1 MTTEPE
7 PAVTFE
13 EALKQLE
20 SIVDDLERGEPELSA
35 ALAKYERGVGLL
47 ARCQG
52 VLEQAER
59 SVALLSGVDAA
70 GNPITTPFPDETS
83 ADPEPPPPAKPAA
96 KTRKRPAKPAA
107 DEGDEP
113 FIPF

>member
-7 PAVTFE
+7 SSPNFE
-13 EALKQLE
+13 EALRQLE
-20 SIVDDLERGEPELSA
+20 AIVDDLERGEPELSA

-47 ARCQG
+47 AHCHG

-59 SVALLSGVDAA
+59 SVALLAGVDDA
-70 GNPITTPFPDETS
+70 GNPITTPFDEKIS
-83 ADPEPPPPAKPAA
+83 VESEGPAPARPAARSRKRAAKPADDGNDA
-96 KTRKRPAKPAA
+96 
-107 DEGDEP
+107 